1 MIRSFAD
8 NETQRFYETGK
19 SKHLPPELLKRAM
32 MRLLQLHAATKLED
46 LRAPASNHLE
56 ALRGDRK
63 GQWSVRINQ
72 QWRLCFVFEDGEAF
86 EVSIVDITRCFFVD

>member
-8 NETQRFYETGK
+8 NETQRFFETGK
-19 SKHLPPELLKRAM
+19 SKRLPPAVLKRAM
-32 MRLLQLHAATKLED
+32 MRLLQLNAAAKLED
-46 LRAPASNHLE
+46 LRAPASNNLE

-72 QWRLCFVFEDGEAF
+72 QWRLCFMFKDGDAQD
-86 EVSIVDITRCFFVD
+86 VSIVNYH

>member
-19 SKHLPPELLKRAM
+19 SRRLPTELLKRAM

-46 LRAPASNHLE
+46 LRAPASNNLE

-72 QWRLCFVFEDGEAF
+72 QWRLCFVFKDGDAL
-86 EVSIVDITRCFFVD
+86 EVAVVDYH

>member
-1 MIRSFAD
+1 MIHSFAD
-8 NETQRFYETGK
+8 TETQRFFETGK
-19 SKHLPPELLKRAM
+19 SKRLPPAVLKRAM

-46 LRAPASNHLE
+46 LRAPASNNLE

-72 QWRLCFVFEDGEAF
+72 QWRLCFTFKGRDALD
-86 EVSIVDITRCFFVD
+86 VSIVDYH